1 MAVSFWFD
9 PPPPSSTFREYVI
22 SQKSRSTAPRASA
35 QNAFAERFSRVAGP
49 DAFKA
54 VEQGLAVGG
63 VAATIGAAAGAPIAG
78 IGGVI
83 GGIAGA
89 VGGFI
94 GGVTAGLVPT
104 ARNEAEGQWDR
115 IVTALSPLE
124 RYALFPTMRNVAA
137 NNLRAQQLVLPG
149 GSPQDP
155 GGPWRWA
162 DDPPF
167 GHSPWGGPVG
177 RTVNLLERLFRV
189 RCIPQLGA
197 GDSQEDRDTLSLYVV
212 LFCAGAHDDGKRP
225 SDMRAVWPLLANG
238 QTAPELV
245 REFGQWANR
254 SLGDLRNT
262 IAPQR
267 RIRTIWNP
275 VLTPS
280 MRAAYA
286 RAGRR

>member
-9 PPPPSSTFREYVI
+9 PPPPAKTFREYVI
-22 SQKSRSTAPRASA
+22 SQKSRSRAPRASA
-35 QNAFAERFSRVAGP
+35 QAAFTERFSRVAGP
-49 DAFKA
+49 DAFAA
-54 VEQGLAVGG
+54 VEQGLAFGG
-63 VAATIGAAAGAPIAG
+63 IGATVGAAAGAPIAG

-89 VGGFI
+89 VGGFVA
-94 GGVTAGLVPT
+94 GVTAGLVPT

-115 IVTALSPLE
+115 IVGAMSPLE
-124 RYALFPTMRNVAA
+124 RYALFPTMRNVAI
-137 NNLRAQQLVLPG
+137 NNLRAQSLVLPG
-149 GSPQDP
+149 GSAQDP
-155 GGPWRWA
+155 AGPWRWA
-162 DDPPF
+162 DDPPL

-189 RCIPQLGA
+189 RCVPSSISSDPPA
-197 GDSQEDRDTLSLYVV
+197 DRDTLALYVI

-245 REFGQWANR
+245 REFGPYANQR
-254 SLGDLRNT
+254 LGDLRAT
-262 IAPQR
+262 VAPAR
-267 RIRTIWNP
+267 GIRTIWNP

-286 RAGRR
+286 AAGRR